1 MTIKAYKGFNKDWTC
16 TPNGKPFQYAVGE
29 TYKHDGPVTRCGV
42 GFHSCE
48 NPFDVLKYY
57 DTRNGNRFAEVE
69 VGGQTARGNN
79 DTKIA
84 SAEITIK
91 AELKLP
97 ELFARGVAYLVDAGK
112 ALHRDMMKTHTET
125 MTVAVANGN
134 ATSGY
139 GANSA
144 TSGTRANSATS
155 GEGANSATSGYG
167 ANSATSGYGANSA
180 TSGYGANSATSGTR
194 ANSATS
200 GEGANSATSGDGANS
215 ATSGEGANSATSGTR
230 ANSAT
235 SGEGANSAT
244 SGYGANSATSGE
256 GANSATSGTRANSAT
271 SGEGAN
277 SATCG
282 AWCNSSVKG
291 ENAIAAAL
299 GPNSTASAEEGGAIM
314 LAHYADDGTLKHV
327 FASKVGKNGIKPGVT
342 YKLNSRGKPVEAK

>member
-155 GEGANSATSGYG
+155 GEGANSAT
-167 ANSATSGYGANSA
+167 
-180 TSGYGANSATSGTR
+180 
-194 ANSATS
+194 
-200 GEGANSATSGDGANS
+200 
-215 ATSGEGANSATSGTR
+215 
-230 ANSAT
+230 
-235 SGEGANSAT
+235 
-244 SGYGANSATSGE
+244 
-256 GANSATSGTRANSAT
+256 
-271 SGEGAN
+271 
-277 SATCG
+277 CG